1 MARQITEESKKFD
14 QLYIHIVIMLTL
26 IIGFHFIPPI
36 GTITP
41 IGMKLIGIFLAILY
55 GWTTCGM
62 LWPSMLGIV
71 ALPFS
76 NAVTIKEFLM
86 QSFGNETIVFIL
98 FIFIFTGVIDEVGL
112 IDYIANKM
120 ISFKVLKF

>member
-71 ALPFS
+71 VLPFS